1 MNPSPHYS
9 GFDKQM
15 DVVNLYEL
23 AGHSPACFWIGGYE
37 SNPISNVNIYK
48 KKWWYN
54 CKSSLEKWFTIRS
67 ELFFWPLCI
76 RKFKLFLQQAFSLGA
91 LFSVQIALFAWFTK
105 IRWSRNESY
114 WLNIVKMFSWNVSGN
129 PMEQYFTEWESGY
142 PKNRCP
148 ASPPLLLWEISSK
161 RTLPAFYRFFC
172 LFGSVFVHR
181 TCELWVLQCSR

>member
-1 MNPSPHYS
+1 MWVNDKFVVYQLDRQSKEFISTLFRVWQADGRGELVRACRPQPSMLLDRRIWKQPHQQCKFTLYLKNDDIIANLHLKNGLQS
-9 GFDKQM
+9 VLSFSFDLH
-15 DVVNLYEL
+15 VYAN
-23 AGHSPACFWIGGYE
+23 
-37 SNPISNVNIYK
+37 SNS
-48 KKWWYN
+48 
-54 CKSSLEKWFTIRS
+54 
-67 ELFFWPLCI
+67 FFN
-76 RKFKLFLQQAFSLGA
+76 KHF
-91 LFSVQIALFAWFTK
+91 
-105 IRWSRNESY
+105 NESY
-114 WLNIVKMFSWNVSGN
+114 WLNIIKMFSWNVSGN